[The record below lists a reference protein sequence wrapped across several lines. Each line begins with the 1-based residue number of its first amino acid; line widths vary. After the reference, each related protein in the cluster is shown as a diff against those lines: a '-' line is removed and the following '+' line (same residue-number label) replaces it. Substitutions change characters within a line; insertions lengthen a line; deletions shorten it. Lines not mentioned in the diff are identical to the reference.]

1 MHIARKYLAVLFT
14 LALTP
19 SMTTLAIADEEGT
32 FFGQDASGKWIVGLK
47 AGVMQNGTDGFGDAT
62 NAGVVLGYRFDR
74 AIGEIG
80 ASSSIELEFT
90 TSVDDGDL
98 SNVVGTWEVDTYALF
113 FTYATPGT
121 VYFKGK
127 LGVMATD
134 VSSSVVGVVVND
146 DSGFGYGAGFGVR
159 AGQHARFELEYTGVA
174 GVTGEN
180 DINFISLGGL
190 LEF

>member
-1 MHIARKYLAVLFT
+1 MHIERKYLAILFT
-14 LALTP
+14 LTL

-74 AIGEIG
+74 AIGGIG

-90 TSVDDGDL
+90 TSVDDGDF
-98 SNVVGTWEVDTYALF
+98 SNVVGTWDVDTYALF

-121 VYFKGK
+121 VYFQGQTGCHGDGC
-127 LGVMATD
+127 LIQRGRCCCERRQRLRLRGGVWCESRPTCK
-134 VSSSVVGVVVND
+134 V
-146 DSGFGYGAGFGVR
+146 
-159 AGQHARFELEYTGVA
+159 
-174 GVTGEN
+174 
-180 DINFISLGGL
+180 
-190 LEF
+190 